1 MDTRRFLIGTL
12 VGGTTIL
19 VSGFLLFT
27 LQPLRDLYV
36 HAMNAAAGPGVA
48 RESPVLWATSVG
60 ALSYGALVTLA
71 VGAHRGPTRIGAGIR
86 AGGVVGLLLWLTANF
101 MLFAIS
107 NVGTLATTIAGS
119 LIEVIPGAIAGA
131 LVALVLGGRRTIP
144 TRDVAGQTSAA

>member
-36 HAMNAAAGPGVA
+36 HAMNAAAGPDVA

-60 ALSYGALVTLA
+60 APV
-71 VGAHRGPTRIGAGIR
+71 RM
-86 AGGVVGLLLWLTANF
+86 LLWLTANF